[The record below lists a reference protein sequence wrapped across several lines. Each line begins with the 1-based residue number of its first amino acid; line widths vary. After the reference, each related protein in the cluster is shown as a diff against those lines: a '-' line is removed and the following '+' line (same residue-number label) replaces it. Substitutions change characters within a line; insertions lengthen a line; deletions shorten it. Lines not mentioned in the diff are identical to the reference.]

1 MGYAQVLNTYSVAS
15 TTGGTFA
22 DNLVANSGDSLTVAN
37 YETGGARILE
47 AWAIDSLHIAEGEL
61 IYTRPAATHDQQHG
75 MRFNIQSSA
84 FNSVGHVGEVSVLQ
98 GGDFINV
105 FKSDTATISVTST
118 ASDCVVYSQVIEYD
132 DLPGASAVFA
142 TPATV
147 NNLRKSRV
155 GIACNAVAS
164 GTAGA
169 YGATR
174 AINAD
179 DDRLHADTWYA
190 IIGVNVQTDVTT
202 IALTGPD
209 WGGQKLGIPAGSI
222 QTSASNYFW
231 DQSLKY
237 GKGLIPC
244 FNSNNRGNTLVQVCD
259 SAVSTSP
266 KIDIQMIELTSYPG
280 SVA

>member
-47 AWAIDSLHIAEGEL
+47 AWAIDSLHIGEGEL

-84 FNSVGHVGEVSVLQ
+84 YNAVGHVGEVSVLQ

-142 TPATV
+142 SPDRV
-147 NNLRKSRV
+147 NSLRKSRV

-190 IIGVNVQTDVTT
+190 IVGVNVQTDVTT
-202 IALTGPD
+202 IAMTGPD

-222 QTSASNYFW
+222 QTAASNYFW

-237 GKGLIPC
+237 NKGLIPC
-244 FNSNNRGNTLVQVCD
+244 FNSNNRGNTLIQVAD
-259 SAVSTSP
+259 SAASTSP

-280 SVA
+280 MG

>member
-1 MGYAQVLNTYSVAS
+1 MGYAQVLNTYFVTSA
-15 TTGGTFA
+15 TGGTFA
-22 DNLVANSGDSLTVAN
+22 DNLVAASGDSLTVAN

-47 AWAIDSLHIAEGEL
+47 MWAIDSAHVAEGEL

-75 MRFNIQSSA
+75 MRFNIQASA
-84 FNSVGHVGEVSVLQ
+84 YNAVGHVGEVSILQ

-105 FKSDTATISVTST
+105 FKSDTATISVSAT
-118 ASDCVVYSQVIEYD
+118 ASDCVVASLVIEYD

-142 TPATV
+142 TPDRV
-147 NNLRKSRV
+147 NALRKSRV

-164 GTAGA
+164 ATAGQ

-190 IIGVNVQTDVTT
+190 IVGANVQTNVQT
-202 IALTGPD
+202 IAMIGPD

-222 QTSASNYFW
+222 QTAASNYFW

-237 GKGLIPC
+237 NKGLIPC
-244 FNSNNRGNTLVQVCD
+244 FNSNNRGNTLISVAD
-259 SAVSTSP
+259 DAASTSP
-266 KIDIQMIELTSYPG
+266 KIDLQMIELTSYPG
-280 SVA
+280 MG